1 MNAKS
6 FCAAVASSFA
16 FHVLMLLLAQPR
28 ATKATGK
35 GTIDVYA
42 INDEYAAITDSNFDA
57 ILVVNLLQG
66 GGIAGRL
73 VLHEQVQS
81 QEGDPI
87 NTNKKGEWT
96 NPTGITSCD
105 VCPFLILTSTKGEHM
120 YKVMLPHNR
129 TLLDMA
135 QAHDFTSM
143 STMGHSAMV
152 PYWPWNQFK
161 PSGKIRMVSMKRDGS
176 MGYVAHFNY
185 GLFSMDPL
193 HDDHNHQN
201 NQNNKLLLA
210 STDIP
215 GTHVSGLTLTHNEER
230 LLLTTP
236 RVVTEYEIIIDH
248 HDAGTY
254 NSSLVSE
261 VSHSLRQRSTI
272 DLQGACGSKSGEY
285 TMHFRDTAQLDED
298 ENVWI
303 AVGHK
308 GGNGDNRGMALY
320 RITSATQTP
329 PTTTSSHA
337 GGPDVVDYDYDCQP
351 FAGDD
356 LTRPGWVDGMGSEV
370 RFSRPHS
377 MTMTPTSQ
385 MLLITDIDNRAL
397 RMVNLNR
404 GDGKGKQQQQQ
415 DQENGATNSHS
426 NFGQVS
432 TVSYDEDLWLD
443 LYDDVDQA
451 HTHTHANVSV
461 IMPPTVV
468 SVTTSSSSSIRQKK
482 EESPTT
488 TNSYSYFEA
497 QHYCLQHYH
506 GRVCSL
512 PEIRNNSRRIIVNA
526 NNNKKGTQEEST
538 ISSTW
543 TSQPCHSCWLRNPGQ
558 CDPAASRIESS
569 AHRFESSWGAAVFMV
584 AQIQINADVD
594 VDVDGSMMQMQTM
607 QIQTQCRHEHTHL
620 TGVPICC
627 ATDTDYS
634 DDDDVSFSD
643 AASLTFSH
651 QQSATILNVDDIAD
665 AEILNLNSSSWYDNN
680 GTSALMFASFVG
692 AFVVSVGVRFL
703 RRGRDIAIL
712 QHK

>member
-1 MNAKS
+1 
-6 FCAAVASSFA
+6 
-16 FHVLMLLLAQPR
+16 MLLRCLVLLVLVLVLAQPR
-28 ATKATGK
+28 ATGATGK

-42 INDEYAAITDSNFDA
+42 INDDYAAITDSNFDA
-57 ILVVNLLQG
+57 ILVVNLLF
-66 GGIAGRL
+66 GGIAGRM

-81 QEGDPI
+81 QEGDPK
-87 NTNKKGEWT
+87 NHKKGEWT

-120 YKVMLPHNR
+120 YKVMLPHNQ

-135 QAHDFTSM
+135 QAHDFSSM
-143 STMGHSAMV
+143 STMGGHDMV

-161 PSGKIRMVSMKRDGS
+161 PSGKIRMASMKRDGS

-210 STDIP
+210 SSKIP

-236 RVVTEYEIIIDH
+236 KVVTEYEIINIIDSI
-248 HDAGTY
+248 DQLNAGTT

-261 VSHSLRQRSTI
+261 VSVSLRRRSTI
-272 DLQGACGSKSGEY
+272 DLEGVCGSKSGDY

-298 ENVWI
+298 GNVWM

-308 GGNGDNRGMALY
+308 GGGGDNRGMALY
-320 RITSATQTP
+320 QITAATKSS
-329 PTTTSSHA
+329 TS
-337 GGPDVVDYDYDCQP
+337 GGPDDFVDYDCKP

-377 MTMTPTSQ
+377 MTMTPTSKF
-385 MLLITDIDNRAL
+385 LLITDIDNRAL

-404 GDGKGKQQQQQ
+404 GDGKH
-415 DQENGATNSHS
+415 ATNASTS

-443 LYDDVDQA
+443 LYDDVDRA
-451 HTHTHANVSV
+451 HIHIHTHANVSV
-461 IMPPTVV
+461 IVPSTGTVA
-468 SVTTSSSSSIRQKK
+468 SVATSSSSSSSNRQKK

-497 QHYCLQHYH
+497 QHYCLQHYD

-512 PEIRNNSRRIIVNA
+512 PEIRDNSRRTTRH
-526 NNNKKGTQEEST
+526 NNNGSGSGNGNGNGLNITTHEESK
-538 ISSTW
+538 ISSW

-569 AHRFESSWGAAVFMV
+569 AKRFESSWGAAVFMV
-584 AQIQINADVD
+584 AHVHD
-594 VDVDGSMMQMQTM
+594 VDVDGSTFMMQM
-607 QIQTQCRHEHTHL
+607 QIQTQCRDEHTRV

-627 ATDTDYS
+627 TTDTDYS
-634 DDDDVSFSD
+634 DSDVSFSD

-651 QQSATILNVDDIAD
+651 
-665 AEILNLNSSSWYDNN
+665 
-680 GTSALMFASFVG
+680 
-692 AFVVSVGVRFL
+692 
-703 RRGRDIAIL
+703 
-712 QHK
+712 